1 MSAGTNDESERRVPI
16 ADDDLPDWDF
26 VADPIA
32 LNDSEGAFLAMI
44 TEQVL
49 DYERSA
55 RTLMTLLI
63 SALKHRDRL
72 HIEVHEAV
80 EAVAMMSPADLTI
93 CGYEML
99 CDLLDATSQKRNRR

>member
-1 MSAGTNDESERRVPI
+1 VSI
-16 ADDDLPDWDF
+16 ADDDLPNWNV

-32 LNDSEGAFLAMI
+32 NNESEGAFLAMI

-63 SALKHRDRL
+63 SALKNRDL
-72 HIEVHEAV
+72 LTVELHEAID
-80 EAVAMMSPADLTI
+80 AVAMMAPADLTI

-99 CDLLDATSQKRNRR
+99 CDLLSATSEQHRKRHR